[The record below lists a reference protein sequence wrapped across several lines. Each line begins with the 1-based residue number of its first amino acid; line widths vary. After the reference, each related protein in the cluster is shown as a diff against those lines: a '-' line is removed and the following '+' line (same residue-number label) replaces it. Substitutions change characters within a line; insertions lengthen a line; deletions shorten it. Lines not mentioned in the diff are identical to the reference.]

1 MPNKPAVTKAVIPA
15 AGLGTRFLP
24 ATKAIPKEML
34 PVVDKPAIQYVVEEA
49 VAAGLRDILL
59 VTGRAKGALEDHFDR
74 APELEQALKA
84 KGDDERLARIW
95 EPAELATVHYTRQ
108 STPRGLGHAVLCAAH
123 HVGNQPFAVLLG
135 DDFIHPSDPLL
146 RRMIK
151 VRDQFGGSVVA
162 LMQVDSDQVS
172 QYGVA
177 AIEPTSADGVV
188 TVHDLVEKPAPAD
201 APSNW
206 IVVGRYVCDPAV
218 FRVLKTLRR
227 DGATKS
233 SSPTR
238 SRRWRRCR
246 PARAAGC
253 AASSSAVGVS
263 TPGTRWTTSARSSS
277 SRWNGGTWP
286 PSSCRGCGS
295 TWTTCRDRHGSGGG
309 PPRAGA
315 RRDPPGRAGPARP
328 GSGGRNRARRGRRG
342 GDPAA
347 ILRQLVH
354 GRVRRARRRRRGG
367 HRPGTGHPA
376 GHRPGPGR

>member
-1 MPNKPAVTKAVIPA
+1 MPNNPAVTKAVIPA

-95 EPAELATVHYTRQ
+95 EPTELATVHYTRQ

-123 HVGNQPFAVLLG
+123 HVGNVPFAVLLG

-146 RRMIK
+146 QRMID
-151 VRDQFGGSVVA
+151 VREQFGGSVLA

-177 AIEPTSADGVV
+177 AIEPTDTENVV

-206 IVVGRYVCDPAV
+206 IIIGRYVCDPAV
-218 FRVLKTLRR
+218 FGVLAETPPGRGNEIQLTDALKTL
-227 DGATKS
+227 ALM
-233 SSPTR
+233 
-238 SRRWRRCR
+238 
-246 PARAAGC
+246 PA
-253 AASSSAVGVS
+253 SE
-263 TPGTRWTTSARSSS
+263 
-277 SRWNGGTWP
+277 
-286 PSSCRGCGS
+286 
-295 TWTTCRDRHGSGGG
+295 GGG
-309 PPRAGA
+309 VRGVQF
-315 RRDPPGRAGPARP
+315 
-328 GSGGRNRARRGRRG
+328 RGRRFDTG
-342 GDPAA
+342 NPVDYLRTIIQFALERRDVAA
-347 ILRQLVH
+347 EFLPWLRKYLDDL
-354 GRVRRARRRRRGG
+354 
-367 HRPGTGHPA
+367 P
-376 GHRPGPGR
+376 